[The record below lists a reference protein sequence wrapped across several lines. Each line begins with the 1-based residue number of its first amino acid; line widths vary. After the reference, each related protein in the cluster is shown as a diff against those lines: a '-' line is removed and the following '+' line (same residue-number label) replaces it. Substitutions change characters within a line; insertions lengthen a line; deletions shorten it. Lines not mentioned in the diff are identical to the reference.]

1 MKIVVL
7 SDSHIP
13 VSIDNIPQEI
23 YKEIKKCDLI
33 VHAGDIVESFVLDE
47 LGKFAEVKAVHGNM
61 DSPELKS
68 RLPERDN
75 FKLLG
80 KNIGIIHSD
89 NPEKDIVKISKKAF
103 KEKMD
108 LIIFGHT
115 HIVFNKVIDGTLYF
129 NPGTVGD
136 NVCAPYR
143 SFGVIKVEKDKS
155 IKAEVIKLS

>member
-13 VSIDNIPQEI
+13 VNIDNIPQEI

-47 LGKFAEVKAVHGNM
+47 LGKFAEVKAVQGNM
-61 DSPELKS
+61 DSADLKA
-68 RLPERDN
+68 RLPKKDN
-75 FKLLG
+75 FKVFD

-89 NPEKDIVKISKKAF
+89 NPEKDIVKVSKKSF

-108 LIIFGHT
+108 LVIFGHT
-115 HIVFNKVIDGTLYF
+115 HVVFNKIIDGTLYF

-136 NVCAPYR
+136 NVVAPYR
-143 SFGVIKVEKDKS
+143 SFGVITIEKNKD
-155 IKAEVIKLS
+155 IKAEIIKL